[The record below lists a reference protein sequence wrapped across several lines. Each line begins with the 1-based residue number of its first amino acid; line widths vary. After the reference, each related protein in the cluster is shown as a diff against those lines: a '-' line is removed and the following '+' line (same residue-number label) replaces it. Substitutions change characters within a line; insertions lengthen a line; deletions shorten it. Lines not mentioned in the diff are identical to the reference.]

1 MDESR
6 ATATLT
12 RPQILV
18 KEATKS
24 FSGRVVVDVEELLL
38 GKRSIEGLI
47 GPNGAGKT
55 TLMRMIMH
63 STPLDGGEI
72 EFIQTGQNEN
82 SVVVLSDLPTH
93 RMAGLGVV
101 KSNQVIMDFNKLT
114 IWDSLLLACSETKY
128 EQPHRIFSERSV
140 YRRHKD
146 EVRAWLDFFPFAD
159 PTGFAQS
166 AGEKKLLD
174 IVRCLLLKPRFLLL
188 DEPAAGLSNELTAK
202 VMEAIKFLSDG
213 GTTVVVVEHDLSLV
227 WNICE
232 RVHFM
237 AEGQVLLQGEPDE
250 IRKHST
256 VIEKYLGKGHV
267 AG

>member
-1 MDESR
+1 MNESR
-6 ATATLT
+6 AITTLT

-18 KEATKS
+18 KGATKS
-24 FSGRVVVDVEELLL
+24 FSGRIVVDIKELLL
-38 GKRSIEGLI
+38 GERPIEGLI

-63 STPLDGGEI
+63 STPLDGGKI
-72 EFIQTGQNEN
+72 EFVQTGQHGN
-82 SVVVLSDLPTH
+82 SVEVLSDLPTH
-93 RMAGLGVV
+93 RMDGLGVV

-114 IWDSLLLACSETKY
+114 IWDSLLLACSEAKF

-140 YRRHKD
+140 YRRHVD
-146 EVRAWLDFFPFAD
+146 EVRAWLDFFRFTD

-188 DEPAAGLSNELTAK
+188 DEPAAGLPNELTDK

-213 GTTVVVVEHDLSLV
+213 GTTVVVVEHDLSLI
-227 WNICE
+227 WKICE

-237 AEGQVLLQGEPDE
+237 AEGQVLLQGAPDE

>member
-1 MDESR
+1 M
-6 ATATLT
+6 
-12 RPQILV
+12 
-18 KEATKS
+18 
-24 FSGRVVVDVEELLL
+24 
-38 GKRSIEGLI
+38 
-47 GPNGAGKT
+47 
-55 TLMRMIMH
+55 
-63 STPLDGGEI
+63 
-72 EFIQTGQNEN
+72 
-82 SVVVLSDLPTH
+82 
-93 RMAGLGVV
+93 
-101 KSNQVIMDFNKLT
+101 
-114 IWDSLLLACSETKY
+114 
-128 EQPHRIFSERSV
+128 
-140 YRRHKD
+140 
-146 EVRAWLDFFPFAD
+146 
-159 PTGFAQS
+159 
-166 AGEKKLLD
+166 LD

>member
-1 MDESR
+1 MDDGR
-6 ATATLT
+6 TAATVT
-12 RPQILV
+12 RPQISV
-18 KEATKS
+18 RGATKS

-38 GKRSIEGLI
+38 GERPIEGLI

-63 STPLDGGEI
+63 STPLDGGTI
-72 EFIQTGQNEN
+72 EFVQTGEHGN

-114 IWDSLLLACSETKY
+114 IWDSLLLASTEAKF

-140 YRRHKD
+140 YRRHEG
-146 EVRAWLDFFPFAD
+146 EVQAWLDFFPFAD

-188 DEPAAGLSNELTAK
+188 DEPAAGLPNELTAK
-202 VMEAIKFLSDG
+202 VMEAIKFLSDE
-213 GTTVVVVEHDLSLV
+213 GTTVVVVEHDLSLI